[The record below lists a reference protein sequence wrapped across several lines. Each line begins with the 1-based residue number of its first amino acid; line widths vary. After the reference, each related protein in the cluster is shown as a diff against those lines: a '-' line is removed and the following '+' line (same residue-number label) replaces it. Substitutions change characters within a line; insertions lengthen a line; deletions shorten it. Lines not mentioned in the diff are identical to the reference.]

1 MFFMQLAGLL
11 RQRLHQFDDDIVR
24 TAEKGDFVFSG
35 VCRRSGKDIAFGQK
49 LLIGVLKII
58 DGKADMVI
66 TVVRTFG
73 ACRHPFSIG
82 GNSQIDDGAV

>member
-1 MFFMQLAGLL
+1 
-11 RQRLHQFDDDIVR
+11 
-24 TAEKGDFVFSG
+24 
-35 VCRRSGKDIAFGQK
+35 
-49 LLIGVLKII
+49 VLKII